1 VPSSFRNIR
10 LLEKNEE
17 GRPNCL
23 NRNTIYGS
31 RKGTLIF
38 FTGTWLLDMTYFF
51 KECRIDALGTAIFD
65 KMLPAKKEGC
75 ILKSTLHMYICNT
88 VPSGREAALLQKGAV
103 Y

>member
-1 VPSSFRNIR
+1 
-10 LLEKNEE
+10 
-17 GRPNCL
+17 
-23 NRNTIYGS
+23 
-31 RKGTLIF
+31 
-38 FTGTWLLDMTYFF
+38 MTYFF
-51 KECRIDALGTAIFD
+51 KECRVDALGTAIFD